1 MTSLREAIRR
11 RLRRWTGQDTSA
23 EGPDLRLGYRLS
35 WVKTAL
41 SWDPARRRKAL
52 EAVLRRVRAQ
62 DFEPNPLQRRYRV
75 PEVDG
80 SAHAGLSLL
89 ALQEVLEALEHQEE
103 SRLKE

>member
-11 RLRRWTGQDTSA
+11 RLRRWTEKETPA
-23 EGPDLRLGYRLS
+23 EGPDLRLGYRLY
-35 WVKTAL
+35 WTKTAL
-41 SWDPARRRKAL
+41 TWDPARRRQVL
-52 EAVLRRVRAQ
+52 EAVRRRIQAQ

-89 ALQEVLEALEHQEE
+89 ALQEVLEAFERQEEHQP
-103 SRLKE
+103 KE